1 LADEVWKS
9 AVREA
14 IFGRFDDRLQPDVLM
29 MGNVRLD
36 GQITINTGKELMDE
50 AKKRMIEAKLCELFA
65 QAERVGL
72 ENSPVKNRL
81 RETRVI
87 RRRKGKPDVRI
98 AGEQPVW
105 GGGLADVHD

>member
-1 LADEVWKS
+1 
-9 AVREA
+9 
-14 IFGRFDDRLQPDVLM
+14 
-29 MGNVRLD
+29 
-36 GQITINTGKELMDE
+36 MDE

-72 ENSPVKNRL
+72 ENASTKSISGG
-81 RETRVI
+81 TRVI

-105 GGGLADVHD
+105 GAVVMDGCD

>member
-1 LADEVWKS
+1 
-9 AVREA
+9 
-14 IFGRFDDRLQPDVLM
+14 M
-29 MGNVRLD
+29 
-36 GQITINTGKELMDE
+36 TINTGKELMDE

-72 ENSPVKNRL
+72 KNSPAKR
-81 RETRVI
+81 RFCGTRVI

-105 GGGLADVHD
+105 AGGVTDVRD

>member
-1 LADEVWKS
+1 
-9 AVREA
+9 
-14 IFGRFDDRLQPDVLM
+14 
-29 MGNVRLD
+29 
-36 GQITINTGKELMDE
+36 MDE

-72 ENSPVKNRL
+72 ENSPAKSRTCG
-81 RETRVI
+81 TRVI

-105 GGGLADVHD
+105 GRGVTDVRE